1 MASICFGLLHALDS
15 VLCTNN
21 GWLSRDVVE
30 GAIPRGTY
38 SNSASASLVYKN
50 SPYYFELRLTYK
62 IDDSRGEWVFP
73 MNPESAA
80 AIEKRELAKLLQK

>member
-1 MASICFGLLHALDS
+1 MVDS
-15 VLCTNN
+15 VAQM
-21 GWLSRDVVE
+21 DVVE
-30 GAIPRGTY
+30 DATPRGTY
-38 SNSASASLVYKN
+38 LRSSASASLVYKN

-80 AIEKRELAKLLQK
+80 AIEKRELAKLLLK